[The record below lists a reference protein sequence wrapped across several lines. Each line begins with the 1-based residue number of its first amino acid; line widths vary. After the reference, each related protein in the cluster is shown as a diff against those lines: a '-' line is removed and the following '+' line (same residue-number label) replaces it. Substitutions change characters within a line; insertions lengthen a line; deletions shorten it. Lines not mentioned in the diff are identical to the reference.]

1 MSKTKKLLAL
11 ESLSSGLSVEKVSEI
26 SGVTRSCIYNWLSQ
40 DSFKNDLRAKQSEY
54 FSRLSKR
61 MTALTFKALEVLEKS
76 LDSRNENI
84 RLRASGMLL
93 SSLNV
98 ITALTDFEQRISALE
113 KK

>member
-1 MSKTKKLLAL
+1 
-11 ESLSSGLSVEKVSEI
+11 
-26 SGVTRSCIYNWLSQ
+26 
-40 DSFKNDLRAKQSEY
+40 
-54 FSRLSKR
+54 